1 MRMIERKI
9 WTPDNS
15 KLLRYKAEIDCGKI
29 LVGQELYRELENL
42 EEDLENNDDFY
53 YDTQAAELRMD
64 FMAHCVRLT
73 KSPFYGKPMVLMLW
87 QEAFIEALYSFK
99 MAKEWVDR
107 GKVIDR
113 FKKALLLIAR
123 KNTKALALDTR
134 VPTPDGDKTIAD
146 IQIGDY
152 VFGVDGK
159 PCLVTGTSE
168 IFKDRRCFEITFEDG
183 EKIIC
188 DEFHKWTV
196 QTKECRKRLAYKPI
210 SNRKS
215 RCQHPLDENG
225 NITLQA
231 FEMAEDFKRVRTDGK
246 GTEYKYRVPMAKP
259 LEYPEANLP
268 LHPYVLGLW
277 LGDGDR
283 NDNRIAVSKDDLP
296 ELLEQ
301 LKRCGIEV
309 HSTLMFDGK
318 YEVRIGKNYAYHK
331 HDVRENLRDLGVW
344 KNKNIP
350 ELYLKASTEQRMELL
365 RGLMDTDGC
374 CTKRGQCTFT
384 QKSKTMIDGFS
395 ALLTSLGI
403 KHTINYDDRIK
414 CGNAIC
420 AAYKAQFWTD
430 KSFSCFRYKRK
441 HERLKENLAKRM
453 DYKSIIDIQ
462 EVAPRD
468 TKCITVDR
476 TDGLFLCGERNT
488 VTHNSETCSALANSE
503 FVAGNEGSDL
513 VCSSNDDAQASIV
526 YDAIDTMR
534 QLYDPED
541 LDTKRNQRYILNKG
555 TNSKIFKLS
564 DRTRNKEGRNID
576 FAILDEIHEMAEN
589 VIAKSIEQSQ
599 SLKEN
604 PKFIEITTEG
614 FVLDG
619 YLDEELKKARA
630 IINGEDDSVS
640 AIRFLPWLYTQDSEL
655 EIFQNPKSWQK
666 SNPTVGIVKP
676 WSYLEEQVD
685 LAKKSKSDRIF
696 VLSKDFN
703 VKQSAV
709 EAWLDVEEYAYD
721 ATFNLEDFRGSY
733 CLGHVDLAE
742 TTDLCC
748 AKALMMKPND
758 PTKYVYTMYF
768 IPESKLDPEND
779 DHNAMAKYKEW
790 AKAGLITICEGN
802 DVDVT
807 VIADWFY
814 LLHKKHGITLYKCG
828 YDQKFAK
835 DWLKRMDDYGWTKTG
850 EEVVMINQN
859 AETLNSALQLVEADL
874 KAKLVNYNEN
884 PVDRW
889 CFSNSCLKMND
900 RRQAL
905 CVKTD
910 NAKKIDGSV
919 TLISLYEVL
928 RRYRS
933 DFKKLVGGGE
943 NKQ

>member
-1 MRMIERKI
+1 MRTIERKI

-42 EEDLENNDDFY
+42 SEDLENNDDFY

-99 MAKEWVDR
+99 MAREWVDH

-113 FKKALLLIAR
+113 FKRALLEIAR
-123 KNTKALALDTR
+123 KN
-134 VPTPDGDKTIAD
+134 
-146 IQIGDY
+146 
-152 VFGVDGK
+152 GK
-159 PCLVTGTSE
+159 SE
-168 IFKDRRCFEITFEDG
+168 LCSG
-183 EKIIC
+183 LSNA
-188 DEFHKWTV
+188 EFIV
-196 QTKECRKRLAYKPI
+196 
-210 SNRKS
+210 
-215 RCQHPLDENG
+215 
-225 NITLQA
+225 
-231 FEMAEDFKRVRTDGK
+231 
-246 GTEYKYRVPMAKP
+246 
-259 LEYPEANLP
+259 
-268 LHPYVLGLW
+268 
-277 LGDGDR
+277 
-283 NDNRIAVSKDDLP
+283 
-296 ELLEQ
+296 
-301 LKRCGIEV
+301 
-309 HSTLMFDGK
+309 
-318 YEVRIGKNYAYHK
+318 
-331 HDVRENLRDLGVW
+331 
-344 KNKNIP
+344 
-350 ELYLKASTEQRMELL
+350 
-365 RGLMDTDGC
+365 
-374 CTKRGQCTFT
+374 
-384 QKSKTMIDGFS
+384 
-395 ALLTSLGI
+395 
-403 KHTINYDDRIK
+403 
-414 CGNAIC
+414 
-420 AAYKAQFWTD
+420 
-430 KSFSCFRYKRK
+430 
-441 HERLKENLAKRM
+441 
-453 DYKSIIDIQ
+453 
-462 EVAPRD
+462 
-468 TKCITVDR
+468 
-476 TDGLFLCGERNT
+476 
-488 VTHNSETCSALANSE
+488 
-503 FVAGNEGSDL
+503 GNEGSDL

-526 YDAIDTMR
+526 YDAIDAMR

-541 LDTKRNQRYILNKG
+541 LDTKRNQRFILNKG

-576 FAILDEIHEMAEN
+576 FSILDEIHEMTEN

-619 YLDEELKKARA
+619 YLDEELRKARA

-655 EIFQNPKSWQK
+655 EVFQNPKSWQK

-721 ATFNLEDFRGSY
+721 AKFNLEDFRGSY

-768 IPESKLDPEND
+768 IPESKLDHEND